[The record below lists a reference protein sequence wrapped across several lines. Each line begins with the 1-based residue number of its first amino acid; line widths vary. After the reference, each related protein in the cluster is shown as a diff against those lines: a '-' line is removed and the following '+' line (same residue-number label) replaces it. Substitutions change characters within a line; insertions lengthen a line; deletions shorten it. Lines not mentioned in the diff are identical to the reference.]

1 MRAWV
6 SFVNRREPG
15 AGVWTW
21 DGDSLEPFAVETRS
35 ATGMV
40 LRDGVLRVAAAG
52 EKLFTVDAE
61 TGVIVAEETMPTT
74 AVHSLA
80 IADGRLYVVST
91 GSGAVRSRPID
102 GGEWETAGAHGP
114 GGDTFHVNSAT
125 VLDGELVVSAFG
137 PKQGGVAWG
146 TDGYLLN
153 LTTGERLA
161 SPAQPHSLL
170 QWRDS
175 VWFCE
180 SARGMVRSLDGDEI
194 EVDGYTRGLAPL
206 DDSTLLVGVSDSRNG
221 GTPGTASLWSV
232 DVARGKATHVT
243 DVAHAG
249 PEVYAVVT
257 EAGGA

>member
-1 MRAWV
+1 MKAWV
-6 SFVNRREPG
+6 SFVNRRDLG

-35 ATGMV
+35 ATGMALHDV
-40 LRDGVLRVAAAG
+40 LHVAAAG
-52 EKLFTVDAE
+52 EKLFMIDAE
-61 TGVIVAEETMPTT
+61 TGAILAEETMPTT

-80 IADGRLYVVST
+80 IADSRLYVVST
-91 GSGAVRSRPID
+91 GNGAVRSRPID
-102 GGEWETAGAHGP
+102 GGEWETAGVHGT
-114 GGDTFHVNSAT
+114 GGDTYHVNSAT

-137 PKQGGVAWG
+137 PKEGGAWG
-146 TDGYLLN
+146 TDGYILN
-153 LTTGERLA
+153 VATGERLA
-161 SPAQPHSLL
+161 SAAQPHSLL
-170 QWRDS
+170 PWRDD

-180 SARGMVRSLDGDEI
+180 SARGIVRSLTGAEI
-194 EVDGYTRGLAPL
+194 EVAGYTRGLAPL
-206 DDSTLLVGVSDSRNG
+206 DDTTLLVGVSDSRNG
-221 GTPGTASLWSV
+221 GTRGTASLWTV

>member
-1 MRAWV
+1 MKAWV
-6 SFVNRREPG
+6 SFVNRHEPG
-15 AGVWTW
+15 AGAWTW
-21 DGDSLEPFAVETRS
+21 DGDNLEPFAVETRS
-35 ATGMV
+35 ATGMA
-40 LRDGVLRVAAAG
+40 LHDGVLHVAAAG

-61 TGVIVAEETMPTT
+61 TGAVVAEETMPTT

-80 IADGRLYVVST
+80 VADGRLYAVST
-91 GSGAVRSRPID
+91 GNGAVRFRPIG
-102 GGEWETAGAHGP
+102 GGEWETAGVHGT

-137 PKQGGVAWG
+137 PKQGPAWG
-146 TDGYLLN
+146 ADGYLLN

-161 SPAQPHSLL
+161 SAAQPHSLL
-170 QWRDS
+170 PWRDG

-194 EVDGYTRGLAPL
+194 KVAGYTRGLAPL
-206 DDSTLLVGVSDSRNG
+206 ADTTLLVGVSDSRNG
-221 GTPGTASLWSV
+221 GTSGTASLWEV